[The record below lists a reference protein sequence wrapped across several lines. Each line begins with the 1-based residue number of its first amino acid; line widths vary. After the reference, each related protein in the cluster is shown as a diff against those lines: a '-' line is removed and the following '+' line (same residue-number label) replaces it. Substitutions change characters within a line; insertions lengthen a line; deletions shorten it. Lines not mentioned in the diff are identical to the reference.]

1 MTPRKLAITV
11 RGGGGASRESAI
23 ALGANEMS
31 KKLALGA
38 MIVTIT
44 ATLALGTGVAG
55 AISAQS
61 PTFHGGPVLSGYRTA
76 EVIWS
81 HGGTTSP
88 KAVTE
93 GLGEFLGDVA
103 AASGTTEN
111 VFAMLPQY
119 STQGLKSGSQ
129 TGNQIAAY
137 RSVYLGSTEISPS
150 TGAAVTLPEIETAL
164 SHEIAEGRLPVP
176 VLDAGGEPE
185 TVYTV
190 ALPPNMELCVGSECS
205 GPKNGG
211 STFCSLRGSA
221 HYSTTSYMLI
231 AILDHSGVIGGGCEN
246 AAPTQLAEETST
258 LTQQL
263 GETIADPFIVEEN
276 FGWVN
281 SEGLGIGYICN
292 AQIATD
298 TIDGHSWTVQKLWS
312 NEENNCVG
320 TDGLFKPPTADFS
333 ATHTENKAT
342 FAGSGTSENHLANVS
357 SGIASYSW
365 DFGDGQ
371 RGTGQSPTHAYA
383 AGGEYTVTL
392 TATDSLGFTAHATH
406 KVVVSNPPATGG
418 GGPTGGGPTSGGGS
432 TTTPGPSGGGKAATV
447 SLTGSAS
454 TATAGGGV
462 VVNSGETVQCPRE
475 GGLCVV
481 TVQATAESAHLASG
495 AKKHKSKNRKLVVG
509 SATLTL
515 SPGASAVVTFKLNA
529 TGKRLL
535 KAHGHLLVKLTVTV
549 RHGSDTPVVSTRT
562 LRLSAPKRHGHK

>member
-1 MTPRKLAITV
+1 MK
-11 RGGGGASRESAI
+11 
-23 ALGANEMS
+23 

-38 MIVTIT
+38 MIAIA

-55 AISAQS
+55 AIVAQS
-61 PTFHGGPVLSGYRTA
+61 PTFHGEPVLSGYRTS

-88 KAVTE
+88 KAVTD

-185 TVYTV
+185 TVYTI

-205 GPKNGG
+205 GPKNSG
-211 STFCSLRGSA
+211 SQFCSLRGSA
-221 HYSTTSYMLI
+221 HYNSTSYMLI
-231 AILDHSGVIGGGCEN
+231 AIIDHSGVIGGGCEN

-263 GETIADPFIVEEN
+263 GETIADPFILEEN
-276 FGWVN
+276 FGWIN
-281 SEGLGIGYICN
+281 SEGFGIGYICN

-320 TDGLFKPPTADFS
+320 TDGLFEPPTAAFT
-333 ATHTENKAT
+333 ATPSGNTAS
-342 FAGSGTSENHLANVS
+342 FAGSGTSKNHVAGVS
-357 SGIASYSW
+357 AAIASYGW

-371 RGTGQSPTHAYA
+371 SGTGQNPTHAYA

-392 TATDSLGFTAHATH
+392 TATDSLGFTARATH
-406 KVVVSNPPATGG
+406 KVVVSSPPPTGG
-418 GGPTGGGPTSGGGS
+418 GGSTGGGPTSGVGS
-432 TTTPGPSGGGKAATV
+432 TTAPGPSGGGAATV
-447 SLTGSAS
+447 SPTGSAS
-454 TATAGGGV
+454 TATVGGGV
-462 VVNSGETVQCPRE
+462 IVNSGETVQCPQQ

-481 TVQATAESAHLASG
+481 TIQATVESAHLASV
-495 AKKHKSKNRKLVVG
+495 AKKHKAKNRKLVVG
-509 SATLTL
+509 SATLTV
-515 SPGASAVVTFKLNA
+515 SPGASAKVTFKLNA
-529 TGKRLL
+529 TGKHLL
-535 KAHGHLLVKLTVTV
+535 KAHGPLLAKVTVTV
-549 RHGSDTPVVSTRT
+549 RHGSDTPVVSTHS
-562 LRLSAPKRHGHK
+562 LRISAPKHHGRK